1 MVKLGFLIKHG
12 MIAGLLAAIGAVAFA
27 GQSHAGNRY
36 CSYYPEDPN
45 CYEALYGQGG
55 ASQAPGDDTM
65 TRNLMGPI
73 STISHHRRCGQ
84 RAKSAKSCQS
94 VGRALRQY
102 GYRHVRAV
110 ECGGWSYKYVA
121 YLGYQRYMV
130 KVNSRSGAIVYEINY

>member
-1 MVKLGFLIKHG
+1 MKHF
-12 MIAGLLAAIGAVAFA
+12 MIAGLLAAIGAVVFA

-55 ASQAPGDDTM
+55 VYQAPSDMM
-65 TRNLMGPI
+65 TRKLMMAITFQPPPP
-73 STISHHRRCGQ
+73 RP
-84 RAKSAKSCQS
+84 RAKSAKSCEG

-110 ECGGWSYKYVA
+110 DCGGGNYKYVA

-130 KVNSRSGAIVYEINY
+130 KVNSRNGAIVYEINY